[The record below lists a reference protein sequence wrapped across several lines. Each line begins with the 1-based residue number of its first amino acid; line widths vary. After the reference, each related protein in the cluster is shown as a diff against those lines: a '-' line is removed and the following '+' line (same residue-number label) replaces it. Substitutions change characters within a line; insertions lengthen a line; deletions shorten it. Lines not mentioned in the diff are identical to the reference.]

1 MKKLISEEPFLTESG
16 EVLPRLEIAYH
27 TYGALNREGNNVI
40 WVCHA
45 LTANSD
51 VEAWWPG
58 MVGDGLLFDTS
69 EYYVVCANILGS
81 CYGTTGPADLN
92 PVTGMPWL
100 KTFPPITVRDV
111 VNTHEILRKH
121 LGIKVIHTVI
131 GSSIG
136 GYQALEYAIM
146 YPDLIRHLV
155 FIASSVRQTP
165 WAIAFNEAQRLAMD
179 ADESFRSGDPEGGRS
194 GLKAARAVALL
205 SYRSSH
211 AYNLTQKDDDDRTD
225 LFRASSYQAYQ
236 GDKLVSRFNPY
247 SYYCLTK
254 LSDTHNAGRG
264 RGGILYALKTIKAQV
279 LSVGISSDFLF
290 PVADQKF
297 LADNVGGAYY
307 NEIDSLYGH
316 DGFLIEREL
325 LTGLIREF
333 LEKRSKENYD
343 KKRA

>member
-1 MKKLISEEPFLTESG
+1 MKRLNFEEPFLTESG
-16 EVLPRLEIAYH
+16 EVLTRLEIAYN
-27 TYGALNREGNNVI
+27 TYGALNGEGNNVI

-121 LGIKVIHTVI
+121 LGVKSIHTVI

-136 GYQALEYAIM
+136 GFQALEYSVM
-146 YPDLIRHLV
+146 SPELIRHLV

-165 WAIAFNEAQRLAMD
+165 WAIAFNESQRLAIE
-179 ADESFRSGDPEGGRS
+179 ADPSFRAEDPDGGRM
-194 GLKAARAVALL
+194 GLKAARAIALL

-211 AYNLTQKDDDDRTD
+211 AYNLTQKEEDDRTD
-225 LFRASSYQAYQ
+225 HFRASSYQAYQ

-264 RGGILYALKTIKAQV
+264 RGGVREALKAIRAKV

-290 PVADQKF
+290 PVYDQKF
-297 LADNVGGAYY
+297 LADNVEGAYY
-307 NEIDSLYGH
+307 KEIDSLYGH

-325 LTGLIREF
+325 LTGIIREF
-333 LEKRSKENYD
+333 WEKCSKDNYD